1 MGASGPVPDRHSTCA
16 DRVDFTPMLPLRP
29 LIRTSRSQCQV
40 RVFFQPGHYH
50 WKNTGMKNHGC
61 QQGRSAASPDIPP
74 TLLRLLASG
83 RYGLSGYRL
92 LYSFCKR
99 CTLVILASK
108 QRHLTRVP
116 PCFFGRPTGYPD
128 RLKTDQ
134 RVITSFA
141 CLFKLT
147 KSAVHSRPQSV
158 ITTQCSSSHEGTIG
172 DGLKVWA

>member
-1 MGASGPVPDRHSTCA
+1 MMGASGPVPDRHSTCA

-83 RYGLSGYRL
+83 RCGLSGYRL

-108 QRHLTRVP
+108 QSRFTRVLP
-116 PCFFGRPTGYPD
+116 LLLLTCFFSLAFLNRHVCIQLI
-128 RLKTDQ
+128 RQL
-134 RVITSFA
+134 VV
-141 CLFKLT
+141 
-147 KSAVHSRPQSV
+147 AV
-158 ITTQCSSSHEGTIG
+158 
-172 DGLKVWA
+172 GLIALIEIRD